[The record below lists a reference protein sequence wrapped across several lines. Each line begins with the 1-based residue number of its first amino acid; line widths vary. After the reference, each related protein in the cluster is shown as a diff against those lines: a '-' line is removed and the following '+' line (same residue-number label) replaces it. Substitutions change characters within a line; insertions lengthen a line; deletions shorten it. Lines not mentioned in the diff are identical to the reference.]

1 MDVDVDAM
9 PVPGLRY
16 VAGYLDGDA
25 QTRLLA
31 EVDSQPWQHA
41 GGRGVQIYGYSYH
54 HLKGGIY
61 RLGDLPAWALDVAAR
76 IQRDG
81 LMPHLADQ
89 MIVNAYEPGAGI
101 SAHVDLSAFDD
112 AIAAISLGSTCVMQ
126 FAEKASGRE
135 EALLLEPGSAL
146 VLSGEAR
153 SQWTHAIPARTSD
166 LWQNRELV
174 RGRRVSLTFRR
185 MLYTSG
191 TFTS

>member
-1 MDVDVDAM
+1 MDLDAA

-16 VAGYLDGDA
+16 LPDYLDRDI
-25 QTRLLA
+25 QTRVLA
-31 EVDSQPWQHA
+31 AADSQPWQQS
-41 GGRGVQIYGYSYH
+41 GGRSVQIYGYSYH

-89 MIVNAYEPGAGI
+89 MIVNAYQAGAGI
-101 SAHVDLSAFDD
+101 SAHIDLSAFDD
-112 AIAAISLGSTCVMQ
+112 AIVAISLGSTCVMQ

-135 EALLLEPGSAL
+135 EELLIEPGSAL
-146 VLSGEAR
+146 VLSGEVR
-153 SQWTHAIPARTSD
+153 SRWTHAIPARTSD
-166 LWQNRELV
+166 LWHNRELV
-174 RGRRVSLTFRR
+174 RRRRVSLTFRR
-185 MLYTSG
+185 MLHTSG

>member
-1 MDVDVDAM
+1 MDLDAA

-16 VAGYLDGDA
+16 LPDYLDRDI
-25 QTRLLA
+25 QTRVLA
-31 EVDSQPWQHA
+31 AADSQPWQQS
-41 GGRGVQIYGYSYH
+41 GGRSVQIYGYSYH

-89 MIVNAYEPGAGI
+89 MIVNAYQAGAGI
-101 SAHVDLSAFDD
+101 SAHIDLSAFDD
-112 AIAAISLGSTCVMQ
+112 AIVAISLGSTCVMQ

-135 EALLLEPGSAL
+135 EELLVEPGSAL
-146 VLSGEAR
+146 VLSGDAR

-166 LWQNRELV
+166 LRHNRELV
-174 RGRRVSLTFRR
+174 RRRRVSLTFRR
-185 MLYTSG
+185 MLHTSG

>member
-1 MDVDVDAM
+1 MGVAAI
-9 PVPGLRY
+9 PVAGLRY
-16 VAGYLDGDA
+16 VAGYLDDGA

-31 EVDSQPWQHA
+31 AVDSQPWQHA
-41 GGRGVQIYGYSYH
+41 GGRSVQIYGYSYH
-54 HLKGGIY
+54 HLKGGVF

-76 IQRDG
+76 IQEDG
-81 LMPHLADQ
+81 LMPYLADQ
-89 MIVNAYEPGAGI
+89 MIVNAYEPGGGI

-112 AIAAISLGSTCVMQ
+112 TIVAISLGSTCVMQ

-135 EALLLEPGSAL
+135 EELLVESGSAL
-146 VLSGEAR
+146 IMSGEVR

-166 LWQNRELV
+166 LWQDRERV

-185 MLYTSG
+185 MLHTSG

>member
-1 MDVDVDAM
+1 MS
-9 PVPGLRY
+9 VPGLRY

-31 EVDSQPWQHA
+31 VVDSQPWQHA
-41 GGRGVQIYGYSYH
+41 GGRSVQIYGYSYH

-76 IQRDG
+76 LQQDG
-81 LMPHLADQ
+81 LMPYLADQ
-89 MIVNAYEPGAGI
+89 VIVNAYEPGAGI

-112 AIAAISLGSTCVMQ
+112 TIAAISLGSTCVMQ
-126 FAEKASGRE
+126 FAEKISGRE
-135 EALLLEPGSAL
+135 EELLVEPGSAL

-153 SQWTHAIPARTSD
+153 HQWTHAIPARGLD
-166 LWQNRELV
+166 LWQDRDLV

-185 MLYTSG
+185 MLHTSG

>member
-1 MDVDVDAM
+1 MDVDAA

-16 VAGYLDGDA
+16 LPDYLDRDT
-25 QTRLLA
+25 QTRVMA
-31 EVDSQPWQHA
+31 EADSQPWQHS
-41 GGRGVQIYGYSYH
+41 GGRSVQIYGYSYH

-89 MIVNAYEPGAGI
+89 MIVNAYEAGAGI

-112 AIAAISLGSTCVMQ
+112 AVVAISLGSACVMQ

-135 EALLLEPGSAL
+135 EELLVEPGSAL
-146 VLSGEAR
+146 VLSGDAR
-153 SQWTHAIPARTSD
+153 SRWTHAIPARTSD
-166 LWQNRELV
+166 LWHNRELV

-185 MLYTSG
+185 MLHTSG

>member
-1 MDVDVDAM
+1 MDLDAA

-16 VAGYLDGDA
+16 LPDYLDCDI
-25 QTRLLA
+25 QTRVLA
-31 EVDSQPWQHA
+31 AADSQPWQQS
-41 GGRGVQIYGYSYH
+41 GGRSVQIYGYSYH

-89 MIVNAYEPGAGI
+89 MIVNAYQAGAGI
-101 SAHVDLSAFDD
+101 SAHIDLSAFDD
-112 AIAAISLGSTCVMQ
+112 AIVAISLGSTCVMQ
-126 FAEKASGRE
+126 FAEKASGRGE
-135 EALLLEPGSAL
+135 ELLVEPGSAL
-146 VLSGEAR
+146 VLSGDAR

-166 LWQNRELV
+166 LWHNRELV

-185 MLYTSG
+185 MLHTSG

>member
-1 MDVDVDAM
+1 MDLDAA

-16 VAGYLDGDA
+16 LPDYLDRDI
-25 QTRLLA
+25 QTRVLA
-31 EVDSQPWQHA
+31 AADSQPWQQS
-41 GGRGVQIYGYSYH
+41 GGRSVQIYGYSYH

-89 MIVNAYEPGAGI
+89 MIVNAYQAGAGI
-101 SAHVDLSAFDD
+101 SAHIDLSAFDD
-112 AIAAISLGSTCVMQ
+112 AIVAISLGSTCVMQ

-135 EALLLEPGSAL
+135 EELLVEPGSAL
-146 VLSGEAR
+146 VLSGDAR

-166 LWQNRELV
+166 LWHNRELV
-174 RGRRVSLTFRR
+174 RRRRVSLTFRR
-185 MLYTSG
+185 MLHTSG

>member
-1 MDVDVDAM
+1 M

-31 EVDSQPWQHA
+31 DVDAQPWQHA
-41 GGRGVQIYGYSYH
+41 GGRSVQIYGYSYH
-54 HLKGGIY
+54 HFRGGIY
-61 RLGDLPAWALDVAAR
+61 RLGDLPAWALGVAAR
-76 IQRDG
+76 IEQDG
-81 LMPHLADQ
+81 LMPYLADQ
-89 MIVNAYEPGAGI
+89 MIVNAYEPGGGI

-112 AIAAISLGSTCVMQ
+112 TIAAISLGSTCVMQ
-126 FAEKASGRE
+126 FAETASGRE
-135 EALLLEPGSAL
+135 EAVLVEPGSAL

-153 SQWTHAIPARTSD
+153 YRWTHAIPARTSD
-166 LWQNRELV
+166 LWQDRELV

-185 MLYTSG
+185 MLHTSG